1 MAKIL
6 YEDDIG
12 FISLQNEARTALKS
26 MTASGGF
33 FETVTRLIQGIHDFL
48 DNSWFFREKPSI
60 TSDIHPLLK
69 EWDDEEK
76 PDNSGTDWDPIDPR
90 LRYVSL

>member
-1 MAKIL
+1 M
-6 YEDDIG
+6 
-12 FISLQNEARTALKS
+12 N
-26 MTASGGF
+26 ASGGF
-33 FETVTRLIQGIHDFL
+33 FETVTKLIQGIHDLL

-60 TSDIHPLLK
+60 T
-69 EWDDEEK
+69 DDEEK